1 MSTFLPVLN
10 DVEKASIRERQALP
24 EAYLGLSDEE
34 MALRIAAAKAALGDR
49 LVILGH
55 HYQRDEVI
63 RFADY
68 TGDSFKLANEI
79 ARHPS
84 ADYIVF
90 CGVHFMAESA
100 DILALPHQ
108 RIVLPDLA
116 AGCSMA
122 DMAPADQLET
132 CWEEL
137 RQLGLASRVVP
148 ITYINSAAAIKA
160 LVGENGGAVCTS
172 SNAAATLRWG
182 WRQKQTILFL
192 PDQHLGR
199 NTAFKMG
206 VPLDQMV
213 VWDPTEPFGGVTP
226 NQLEAAKLILWKG
239 HCSVHVRFTTKQID
253 KVRAEHPG
261 IRVIVHPEVPFDV
274 LQAADDSGS
283 TEYILKTVRESA
295 PGSTWAVGTEVHLVR
310 ALGVDEHLHAG
321 HLGPDR
327 VDAVRG
333 EPAVH
338 RAVPLPQDHPGALEL
353 LLRQASVRLQRVPHH
368 AVVQRQSQLQHR
380 GVAAEVLVGQEQ
392 HLGVGAVL
400 GERPLEGD
408 LRVARRAHGSAVA
421 PAERLDVG

>member
-10 DVEKASIRERQALP
+10 EVEKASIGERQPLP

-34 MALRIAAAKAALGDR
+34 MALRIEAAKAALGDR

-68 TGDSFKLANEI
+68 TGDSFKLANAI
-79 ARHPS
+79 AKHPK

-122 DMAPADQLET
+122 DMAPSDQLEI
-132 CWEEL
+132 CWDEL
-137 RQLGLASRVVP
+137 TQMGVASQVVP
-148 ITYINSAAAIKA
+148 ITYINCAAAIKS
-160 LVGENGGAVCTS
+160 LVGENGGTVCTS
-172 SNAAATLRWG
+172 SNAAATLKWG
-182 WRQKQTILFL
+182 WEQKEKILFL

-213 VWDPTEPFGGVTP
+213 VWDPHEPFGGLTRE
-226 NQLEAAKLILWKG
+226 QIDAAKLILWKG
-239 HCSVHVRFTTKQID
+239 HCSVHVRFTAKQIE

-283 TEYILKTVRESA
+283 TEYILKQVREGA
-295 PGSTWAVGTEVHLVR
+295 PGSKWAVGTEVHLV
-310 ALGVDEHLHAG
+310 
-321 HLGPDR
+321 
-327 VDAVRG
+327 
-333 EPAVH
+333 H
-338 RAVPLPQDHPGALEL
+338 RL
-353 LLRQASVRLQRVPHH
+353 
-368 AVVQRQSQLQHR
+368 
-380 GVAAEVLVGQEQ
+380 AEE
-392 HLGVGAVL
+392 
-400 GERPLEGD
+400 
-408 LRVARRAHGSAVA
+408 VA
-421 PAERLDVG
+421 PEKTVVSLDQFGCLCSTMFRVSPNHLLWVLDSLVDGDVVNEIVVPDEQKKWAKISLDRMLAIT

>member
-10 DVEKASIRERQALP
+10 EVEKASIRERQPLP
-24 EAYLGLSDEE
+24 EGYLGLPDEE
-34 MALRIAAAKAALGDR
+34 MALRIEAAKAALGDR

-68 TGDSFKLANEI
+68 TGDSFKLANAI
-79 ARHPS
+79 AKHPN

-122 DMAPADQLET
+122 DMAPSDQLEI

-137 RQLGLASRVVP
+137 KQLGVSSRVVP
-148 ITYINSAAAIKA
+148 VTYINSAAAIKS
-160 LVGENGGAVCTS
+160 LVGENGGTVCTS
-172 SNAAATLRWG
+172 SNAAATLKWG
-182 WRQKQTILFL
+182 WQQKEKILFL

-206 VPLDQMV
+206 VPVDQMV
-213 VWDPTEPFGGVTP
+213 VWDPHQPFGGLTREEI
-226 NQLEAAKLILWKG
+226 EAAKLILWKG
-239 HCSVHVRFTTKQID
+239 HCSVHVRFTTKQIE
-253 KVRAEHPG
+253 KVRAENPG

-283 TEYILKTVRESA
+283 TEYILKQVRDSA
-295 PGSTWAVGTEVHLVR
+295 PGSKWAVGTEVHLV
-310 ALGVDEHLHAG
+310 
-321 HLGPDR
+321 
-327 VDAVRG
+327 
-333 EPAVH
+333 H
-338 RAVPLPQDHPGALEL
+338 RL
-353 LLRQASVRLQRVPHH
+353 
-368 AVVQRQSQLQHR
+368 
-380 GVAAEVLVGQEQ
+380 AEE
-392 HLGVGAVL
+392 
-400 GERPLEGD
+400 
-408 LRVARRAHGSAVA
+408 VA
-421 PAERLDVG
+421 PEKTVVSLDQFGCLCSTMFRVSPNHLLWVLDSLVDGEVVNEIVVPEEQKKWAKIALDRMLAIR